1 MTKLN
6 HAQFNF
12 LAGLL
17 LQVLKKCSYD
27 NQQEDIY
34 IKPPSIEFLLWKG
47 LLVTLMPIK

>member
-1 MTKLN
+1 MLKLN

-17 LQVLKKCSYD
+17 LQMLKKFSYD

-34 IKPPSIEFLLWKG
+34 NKPPSIEFL
-47 LLVTLMPIK
+47 